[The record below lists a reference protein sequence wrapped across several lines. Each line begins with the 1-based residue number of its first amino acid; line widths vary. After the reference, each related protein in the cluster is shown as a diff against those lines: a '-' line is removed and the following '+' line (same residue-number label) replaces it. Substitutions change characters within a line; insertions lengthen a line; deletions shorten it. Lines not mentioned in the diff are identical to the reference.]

1 MIERHLALAHIP
13 HLRLARQFISR
24 PVKASVGAMVGRLV
38 AVQAQ
43 DYAGAKWA
51 LGLRLQGIDD
61 RQVERAFNAGEIL
74 RTHLL
79 RPTWHF
85 VSPADIRWL
94 LMLTGPRVQARNAPG
109 ART

>member
-1 MIERHLALAHIP
+1 MPSLDIAQR
-13 HLRLARQFISR
+13 RLFSQRLLGPKPTTSR
-24 PVKASVGAMVGRLV
+24 DVVGWLG

-51 LGLRLQGIDD
+51 VAMRAPGTTDAD
-61 RQVERAFNAGEIL
+61 VEHAFASGAIL

-85 VSPADIRWL
+85 ITPADIRWVL
-94 LMLTGPRVQARNAPG
+94 SLA
-109 ART
+109 